1 MSADLKLKQR
11 AQSLDRELEKTQAAL
26 LARFAPDTRVRR
38 VRWSQ
43 GETQLFE
50 LGSGAPL
57 LYVHGGLGG
66 AYEIV
71 PILSALAQNHRVL
84 AVDRPG
90 HGLADSFDYRG
101 VDLLD
106 HARTFLRD
114 ILDALE
120 LSTVDVVANSMGG
133 LWSVAFAID
142 APSRVS
148 RLALVGAPVG
158 FKRQVPWQL
167 LPLGLPIIG
176 QRLGKYAFSNATRDG
191 SRKFWGQV
199 LVKHPE
205 KLDDLLLDVDV
216 AHTRRNVE
224 SMLGLVRCIASARRL
239 GYRREL
245 VLGERWRA
253 LMTPTLLIWPE
264 GDAFGSPEEG
274 EALAAKNPN
283 LRFVRVAGAGHNAWI
298 DDPES
303 VVAEIEYFLATEP
316 PSRVEAGTP
325 SPPRATSPPAKANAQ
340 A

>member
-1 MSADLKLKQR
+1 LETE
-11 AQSLDRELEKTQAAL
+11 LDRELAKAQAAL
-26 LARFAPDTRVRR
+26 LARFAPDAQVRR

-43 GETQLFE
+43 GKTQLFE
-50 LGSGAPL
+50 LGAGAPL

-71 PILSALAQNHRVL
+71 PILSALAENHRVL

-90 HGLADSFDYRG
+90 HGLADPFDYRG

-120 LSTVDVVANSMGG
+120 LSTVDVVANSIGG

-142 APSRVS
+142 APSRIS
-148 RLALVGAPVG
+148 RLALVGAPAG

-176 QRLGKYAFSNATRDG
+176 QRLGRYVFSNATRDG

-199 LVKHPE
+199 LVKNPD

-216 AHTRRNVE
+216 AHMRRNVE

-239 GYRREL
+239 GYRREV

-253 LMTPTLLIWPE
+253 LTTPTLLIWPE

-274 EALAAKNPN
+274 AALAAENPN
-283 LRFVRVAGAGHNAWI
+283 LRLVRVAGAGHNAWI
-298 DDPES
+298 DDPET
-303 VVAEIEYFLATEP
+303 VVGEIERFLATERR
-316 PSRVEAGTP
+316 SGVRTA
-325 SPPRATSPPAKANAQ
+325 
-340 A
+340 